1 LIKPMNYLLIYLNF
15 IDQIIVNHDKRR
27 DPLQHNP

>member
-1 LIKPMNYLLIYLNF
+1 MNYLLIYLKF

-27 DPLQHNP
+27 DPLRHSP